1 MGSVLPVVQYSMASL
16 PREVP
21 VPAAGSWVKLRNLA
35 ATLVD
40 GQLQVA
46 VRSTPLCFCL
56 TCHHSGYTSVCQ
68 ATNATS

>member
-46 VRSTPLCFCL
+46 IPSPPHLHVLLHRCSTHC
-56 TCHHSGYTSVCQ
+56 G
-68 ATNATS
+68 

>member
-1 MGSVLPVVQYSMASL
+1 MQALAGAPRVGSVLPVVQYSMTSL

-46 VRSTPLCFCL
+46 VPITFMHLAILVLHIS
-56 TCHHSGYTSVCQ
+56 
-68 ATNATS
+68 

>member
-21 VPAAGSWVKLRNLA
+21 LPAAGSWVKLRNLA

-46 VRSTPLCFCL
+46 APRPPHLHIFLYCCFTYCGCTGLC
-56 TCHHSGYTSVCQ
+56 
-68 ATNATS
+68 